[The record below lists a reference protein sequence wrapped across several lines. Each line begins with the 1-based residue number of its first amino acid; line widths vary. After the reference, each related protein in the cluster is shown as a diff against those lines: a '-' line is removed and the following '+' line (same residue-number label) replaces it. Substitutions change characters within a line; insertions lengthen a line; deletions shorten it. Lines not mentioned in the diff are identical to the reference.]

1 MREEEG
7 FFLECMSLRKKSP
20 RHALPKEGI
29 CLEKRYR
36 KGEIPSPTQKY
47 TSLRKL
53 WEMVKDREAWHATVH
68 GVTKSQTTTTKKAG
82 DPTQEIVKVF
92 LREVAKRA
100 SRVTALQQMER
111 VTVRW
116 NNVAGRES
124 CHCRDACGHCP
135 LSN

>member
-29 CLEKRYR
+29 RLEKRYR
-36 KGEIPSPTQKY
+36 KGEIPSSAQKY

-68 GVTKSQTTTTKKAG
+68 GVTKSQTTTTTTKKAG

-92 LREVAKRA
+92 LREVAKRVF
-100 SRVTALQQMER
+100 RVTALQQMER
-111 VTVRW
+111 VTGSVEQC
-116 NNVAGRES
+116 GRKRE
-124 CHCRDACGHCP
+124 
-135 LSN
+135 LSLS